1 MLHPATQGGA
11 GNAQGLGR
19 TDQIGT
25 PQAMTDAEGHVVWC
39 VYYKAWGGL
48 ILGG

>member
-1 MLHPATQGGA
+1 
-11 GNAQGLGR
+11 
-19 TDQIGT
+19 
-25 PQAMTDAEGHVVWC
+25 MTDAEGHVVWC